1 MDPLLMAGAWAAA
14 ALSIAALARLLYH
27 AFLKA
32 VKTAIRQEL
41 DRVWTDQDQIE
52 QRLSQ
57 LETSLHYIKQQV
69 EALTLMMQ
77 QHVGGDEQ

>member
-1 MDPLLMAGAWAAA
+1 MAGAWAAA
-14 ALSIAALARLLYH
+14 ALSIAALGRLLYH

-32 VKTAIRQEL
+32 VKVAIRQEL

-57 LETSLHYIKQQV
+57 LETSLGYIKQQV

-77 QHVGGDEQ
+77 QHVQGDRQ